1 MHQALFVSE
10 ILVEI
15 FSHLNPIP
23 SDESRTGLSESRK
36 SLAALARACKTFYDP
51 AMDLLWAV
59 LDDVWPL
66 LGCVT
71 RLHPSIYDHG
81 PSHDDDS
88 SDDDHVQYR
97 GLKVSEDYT
106 VMHAQSSSTH

>member
-1 MHQALFVSE
+1 MHQALFVLE
-10 ILVEI
+10 ILMEI

-23 SDESRTGLSESRK
+23 SNGSRKKSRK

-51 AMDLLWAV
+51 AMYLLWAI

-71 RLHPSIYDHG
+71 RLHSSIYYHR
-81 PSHDDDS
+81 PS
-88 SDDDHVQYR
+88 SDDDIRYYR

-106 VMHAQSSSTH
+106 VMRAQSSSTH